1 MKGIIVQIICCTK
14 KKKNYSEHF
23 LVVSFLGNRRERK
36 TFADLRIIFVD
47 SVSNLEFGLIKNK
60 L

>member
-1 MKGIIVQIICCTK
+1 MLHK
-14 KKKNYSEHF
+14 KEKNYSEHF